1 MRENVLWKITTQNSS
16 FGLEPK
22 ACFSKVPVVTG
33 SEKYLIFILLLLLLF
48 WFISAFTFSIRIL
61 VILDLGK
68 LKYQKLPQ
76 NIMVVEL
83 VSTLLLLIC
92 TRL

>member
-48 WFISAFTFSIRIL
+48 WFISAFTF
-61 VILDLGK
+61 
-68 LKYQKLPQ
+68 YQDISNFRFREIKISEITAEY
-76 NIMVVEL
+76 NG
-83 VSTLLLLIC
+83 C
-92 TRL
+92 